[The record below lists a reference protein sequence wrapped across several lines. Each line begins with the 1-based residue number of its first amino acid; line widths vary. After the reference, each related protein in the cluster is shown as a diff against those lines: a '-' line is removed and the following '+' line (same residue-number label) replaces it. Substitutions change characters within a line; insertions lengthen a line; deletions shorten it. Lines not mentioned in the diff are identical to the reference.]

1 MKKTAFLFFALI
13 FFIPGIHAQQSQSA
27 QNDSIVFEK
36 LVYDYGSIT
45 QGSDGNCE
53 FTFTNKSKM
62 PLILSN
68 VKSSCGCTIP
78 EWPRQPIEPGKTGTI
93 KVKYNTNRVGTFGKS
108 VTVSSSAIN
117 SSVVLRIK
125 GNVTPK
131 QQ

>member
-1 MKKTAFLFFALI
+1 MKKAAFLFFALSL
-13 FFIPGIHAQQSQSA
+13 FIPGLHAQQNKSA

-36 LVYDYGSIT
+36 LVHDYGSIT

-53 FTFTNKSKM
+53 FTFTNKGKV